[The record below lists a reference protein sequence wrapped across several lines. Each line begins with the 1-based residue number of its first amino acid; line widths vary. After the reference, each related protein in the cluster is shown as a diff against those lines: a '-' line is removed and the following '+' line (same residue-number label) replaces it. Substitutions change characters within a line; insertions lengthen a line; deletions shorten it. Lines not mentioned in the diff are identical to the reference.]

1 VSTIALLTHNFRKKI
16 LHMSSIACIGDPT
29 THGGL
34 VISGSDTMAIL
45 GRKVARRGDLVSCP
59 LPGHGVNPI
68 IEGSDMILD
77 NGVPVALHGHRS
89 ACGCTLIALS
99 THATIT

>member
-1 VSTIALLTHNFRKKI
+1 MRMIAGIQSQKGFSSMT
-16 LHMSSIACIGDPT
+16 SIACVGDST
-29 THGGL
+29 THGGF
-34 VISGSDTMAIL
+34 VISGSDTMDVL

-68 IEGSDMILD
+68 IEGSDMIFD

-99 THATIT
+99 THASIT